1 MIQIS
6 ELTEAD
12 KGREVRYTTHG
23 GMEFGRITSWN
34 DTFIFVRYHTKVM
47 KAITS
52 DKMWTIPRTGTTSE
66 ATRPEDLE
74 FCVG

>member
-1 MIQIS
+1 MLTLQ

-23 GMEFGRITSWN
+23 SHGSIEYGRITSWN
-34 DTFIFVRYHTKVM
+34 DHFVFVRYHLRVDSYGKQH
-47 KAITS
+47 
-52 DKMWTIPRTGTTSE
+52 PRYGDTSE

-74 FCVG
+74 FTC